1 MIEKVGGRPGM
12 WADLPKEVGL
22 RSMELL
28 RSLKGLRS
36 GGDGKNS
43 LHSLLMMLG
52 YHVNEEIESSKT
64 QNMILEQKPKP
75 PEIQKYVLSKVSK
88 IRKWKRVGELLEIP
102 TPILDKIG
110 SNAFDSDDA
119 YYSML
124 KYWLEHGHDVTW
136 RSLLDAIGHFE
147 TKKTMDDIRKKIER
161 GLSVTNIPTSD
172 TMLPSLSYGISYAK
186 VTIGT
191 ASFLSLPPGGTQ
203 RSKARNA
210 ADANILTETNLW
222 NLAGR
227 KMHSRWKEFAVHL
240 HVETRTTDVVYKQ
253 CLAIVEECFK
263 ELTRR
268 WLHSGDGTGDLPRTW
283 ETVFKALR
291 LTGFPLLV
299 EDVREALSKEC
310 SGGEPVNL

>member
-1 MIEKVGGRPGM
+1 M
-12 WADLPKEVGL
+12 WADLPKEMGQK
-22 RSMELL
+22 SMEIL
-28 RSLKGLRS
+28 RSLKRVRGSEFGEDYIRT
-36 GGDGKNS
+36 
-43 LHSLLMMLG
+43 LLMMCG
-52 YHVNEEIESSKT
+52 CVIKEEEGSKAA
-64 QNMILEQKPKP
+64 QNDILKQTPEQSDV
-75 PEIQKYVLSKVSK
+75 EEYVLSNVKEL
-88 IRKWKRVGELLEIP
+88 RKWRRVGDLLKVDAP
-102 TPILDKIG
+102 VLDKLAKVADD
-110 SNAFDSDDA
+110 NDDA

-124 KYWLEHGHDVTW
+124 KYWLEHGRSVTW
-136 RSLLDAIGHFE
+136 KTLLDAIGHFE